1 MDKSSKDYIPPSE
14 AVEILNNGA
23 PYKIEEEEAVSSA
36 DRESKESE
44 LLGSTSQAIQ
54 LRKAIISGQIKI
66 ERNRQRMEIAR
77 IRATRTGRESA
88 KIHLAQYDGIYL
100 TLLVALFLYATQKLS
115 AEALAV
121 VASIISIVI
130 VNLSGI
136 LSQVV
141 SEEEPRDSAEMMSE
155 IIHRTLDAREA
166 KDMEGR

>member
-1 MDKSSKDYIPPSE
+1 MERKGKDYIPPE
-14 AVEILNNGA
+14 KAVEILDAGS
-23 PYKIEEEEAVSSA
+23 PYKIEEEVISDG
-36 DRESKESE
+36 DRATKESE
-44 LLGSTSQAIQ
+44 LLSNTREVIA
-54 LRKAIISGQIKI
+54 LRKTTISGQIKL

-88 KIHLAQYDGIYL
+88 KIHLAQYAGIYL

-155 IIHRTLDAREA
+155 IIHRTLDARDA
-166 KDMEGR
+166 KDVGGK

>member
-1 MDKSSKDYIPPSE
+1 
-14 AVEILNNGA
+14 
-23 PYKIEEEEAVSSA
+23 
-36 DRESKESE
+36 
-44 LLGSTSQAIQ
+44 
-54 LRKAIISGQIKI
+54 
-66 ERNRQRMEIAR
+66 MEIAR

-88 KIHLAQYDGIYL
+88 KIHLAQYAGIYL

-155 IIHRTLDAREA
+155 IIHRTLDARDA
-166 KDMEGR
+166 KDVGGK

>member
-1 MDKSSKDYIPPSE
+1 MERKDKDYIPPE
-14 AVEILNNGA
+14 KAVEILDNGA
-23 PYKIEEEEAVSSA
+23 PYKIEEEVISDG
-36 DRESKESE
+36 DRASKESE
-44 LLGSTSQAIQ
+44 LLSSTREVIA
-54 LRKAIISGQIKI
+54 LRKTTISGQIKL

-88 KIHLAQYDGIYL
+88 KIHLAQYAGIYL

-155 IIHRTLDAREA
+155 IIHRTLDARDA
-166 KDMEGR
+166 KDVGGK